1 MCLLPCS
8 HELVLCCR
16 DGLETAGISGK
27 NLCSPDRSP
36 AHSLRYRAFRPNIH
50 RFSRFRYRCVH
61 VFDRCLRQDICSLRS
76 VRHLYTVLTRIGSSP
91 PVPEYQSLIS
101 HRQCVGPVEGGVRH
115 RQLLF
120 GNQTFRVFCFGE
132 HRDLPRY
139 KTCFLFPV

>member
-91 PVPEYQSLIS
+91 ARTGIS
-101 HRQCVGPVEGGVRH
+101 VAYFPSTVCRAGRRRCTTPTVAVRESN
-115 RQLLF
+115 LL
-120 GNQTFRVFCFGE
+120 G
-132 HRDLPRY
+132 
-139 KTCFLFPV
+139 FLLR